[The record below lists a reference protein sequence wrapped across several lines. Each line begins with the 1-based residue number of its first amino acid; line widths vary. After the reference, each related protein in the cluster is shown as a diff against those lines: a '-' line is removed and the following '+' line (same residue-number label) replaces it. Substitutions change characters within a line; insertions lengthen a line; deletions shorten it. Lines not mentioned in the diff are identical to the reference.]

1 MTDLTF
7 EQYQKESRSTDL
19 YANVGDG
26 LLMHCL
32 GLTGEV
38 GELAEKIKKVI
49 RNQERVF
56 DETNLPGIEKELG
69 DILWYLAQIAT
80 DLDLRLGEEKTKNR
94 EKLLDRQK
102 REVIKSVGDE
112 R

>member
-1 MTDLTF
+1 MNDLTF
-7 EQYQKESRSTDL
+7 DQYQKESRSTDG

-49 RNQERVF
+49 RNQDRVF
-56 DETNLPGIEKELG
+56 DETNLPAIEKEMG

-80 DLDLRLGEEKTKNR
+80 DLGVNLGEAARKNR

-102 REVIKSVGDE
+102 REVIKSSGDE